1 MTTFVLLKLSQ
12 GTLLLGASSSS
23 SPLPFFHKQVRQHF
37 KVPIERCFDERNHT
51 SNATVN

>member
-1 MTTFVLLKLSQ
+1 MQQ
-12 GTLLLGASSSS
+12 GTLLLSASSSS
-23 SPLPFFHKQVRQHF
+23 SPLLFFRKQVRQHF